1 MIVTDASVEKPDSS
15 MNKSEAPLP
24 ALPTDQDTTSP
35 PPYTNSEPSSSSQA
49 PFVLP
54 ANVKPSNF
62 LSFTQKHNS
71 VKGTFVLD
79 PSLEIPSDWLPPLP
93 EEETE
98 ETRSNLYAKSE
109 HGNVT
114 LELYLL
120 DRPILKSQKKV
131 LMNTLST
138 YGSASVHI
146 HREGPS
152 PPFALNA
159 NAPRGNVT
167 VRIPRSY
174 KGSITASTKYGR
186 VSMSD
191 GVSGQASVFSDL
203 QGVKRVF
210 VGDITARSDQTDDA
224 MVLDTEHGCVRIS
237 FEDEDFG
244 GIRMPKSVTGLF
256 SRLFG

>member
-24 ALPTDQDTTSP
+24 ALPTD
-35 PPYTNSEPSSSSQA
+35 QA

-109 HGNVT
+109 HGN
-114 LELYLL
+114 
-120 DRPILKSQKKV
+120 
-131 LMNTLST
+131 
-138 YGSASVHI
+138 